1 MEEDLQF
8 LGDLDN
14 IENKDEEDLKS
25 VLNKKS
31 YSDFELDEV
40 MMDSEELM

>member
-1 MEEDLQF
+1 MEEDLQ
-8 LGDLDN
+8 LLDDLDN
-14 IENKDEEDLKS
+14 NENKDEEDLKS

-40 MMDSEELM
+40 MQDSEEGI